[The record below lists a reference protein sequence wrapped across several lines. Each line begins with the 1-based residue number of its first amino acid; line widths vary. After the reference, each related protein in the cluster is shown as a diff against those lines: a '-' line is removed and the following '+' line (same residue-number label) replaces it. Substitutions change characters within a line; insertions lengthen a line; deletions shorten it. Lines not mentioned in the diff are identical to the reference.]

1 MNSHGIQASI
11 ACESTATPIR
21 ITSAA
26 DILTHSAKKWPDN
39 CAIKSRSAECSY
51 RELSHAAIRVAE
63 SITRSH
69 VQPRSVIGISL
80 LDAADFLSAL
90 FGTLYA
96 DCIAIPVPPNLSP
109 AEQERILLETGV
121 SLIISDKTPPKQVTA
136 RYEVQSQSDA
146 LPSRQLYLFRCVEEE
161 SHTVSELF
169 SDAAVI
175 RYTSGTTGRSKGVVL
190 SHSAVIERTDASIE
204 LMEVTSRD
212 KVLAPLPLAYHFVA
226 SALSFIRVGAVI
238 LDCLHLSGPE
248 MLSFGK
254 ENGATIIY
262 GSPLQYELL
271 ARSAHIE
278 TIPTLKKAIS
288 TSTILPAHTAEIVS
302 KRLGCRITQV
312 YGIIEV
318 GLPLWNGSTATP
330 PTALGACKLP
340 YTCKVVSDSGEEVAP
355 GESGELLLTGPGL
368 FSGYLT
374 GVGAGVR
381 HEKNTWFAT
390 GDIVTIDESGIVL
403 YRGRKKN
410 VINCGGNKVFP
421 EEVEGVLRKIPE
433 IDLVRVSAEPH
444 PLLGDLVIAE
454 VVLTAEGTPNIEQ
467 WRAVCYRE
475 LSGYKVPKEFR
486 IVSELPKT
494 GSGKVMYHN
503 G

>member
-1 MNSHGIQASI
+1 
-11 ACESTATPIR
+11 
-21 ITSAA
+21 
-26 DILTHSAKKWPDN
+26 
-39 CAIKSRSAECSY
+39 
-51 RELSHAAIRVAE
+51 VAE
-63 SITRSH
+63 SIKLAH
-69 VQPRSVIGISL
+69 INPRSVIGISL
-80 LDAADFLSAL
+80 LDAADFLTAL

-109 AEQERILLETGV
+109 SEQERILLETGV
-121 SLIISDKTPPKQVTA
+121 SLVITDRTPPKQVVEK
-136 RYEVQSQSDA
+136 YDSQSQTEA
-146 LPSRQLYLFRCVEEE
+146 LPSRPLKLFRCKNVV
-161 SHTVSELF
+161 SDSVSELF

-190 SHSAVIERTDASIE
+190 SHTAVIERTEASIN
-204 LMEVTSRD
+204 LMEVTSQD

-248 MLSFGK
+248 MLSFGR

-278 TIPTLKKAIS
+278 TIPTLRRAIS

-302 KRLGCRITQV
+302 NRLGCRITQV

-318 GLPLWNGSTATP
+318 GLPLWNSSTSTL
-330 PTALGACKLP
+330 PTALGTCRKP
-340 YTCKVVSDSGEEVAP
+340 YECKVLTDSGEPALP
-355 GESGELLLTGPGL
+355 GDTGELLLTGPGL

-374 GVGAGVR
+374 GIGAGVR
-381 HEKNTWFAT
+381 HERQAWFAT
-390 GDIVTIDESGIVL
+390 GDIVTIDQDGIVL

-421 EEVEGVLRKIPE
+421 EEVEGVLMKLPE
-433 IDLVRVSAEPH
+433 VESVRVSAEPH

-454 VVLTAEGTPNIEQ
+454 VVLAAKGLPNIEQ
-467 WRAVCYRE
+467 WRAICYRE

-486 IVSELPKT
+486 IVSKLPKT

>member
-1 MNSHGIQASI
+1 
-11 ACESTATPIR
+11 
-21 ITSAA
+21 
-26 DILTHSAKKWPDN
+26 
-39 CAIKSRSAECSY
+39 
-51 RELSHAAIRVAE
+51 
-63 SITRSH
+63 
-69 VQPRSVIGISL
+69 
-80 LDAADFLSAL
+80 
-90 FGTLYA
+90 
-96 DCIAIPVPPNLSP
+96 
-109 AEQERILLETGV
+109 
-121 SLIISDKTPPKQVTA
+121 
-136 RYEVQSQSDA
+136 
-146 LPSRQLYLFRCVEEE
+146 
-161 SHTVSELF
+161 
-169 SDAAVI
+169 
-175 RYTSGTTGRSKGVVL
+175 
-190 SHSAVIERTDASIE
+190 
-204 LMEVTSRD
+204 MEVTSQD

-248 MLSFGK
+248 MLSFGR

-278 TIPTLKKAIS
+278 TIPTLRRAIS

-302 KRLGCRITQV
+302 NRLGCRITQV

-318 GLPLWNGSTATP
+318 GLPLWNSSTSTL
-330 PTALGACKLP
+330 PTALGTCRKP
-340 YTCKVVSDSGEEVAP
+340 YECKVLTDSGEPALP
-355 GESGELLLTGPGL
+355 GDTGELLLTGPGL

-374 GVGAGVR
+374 GIGAGVR
-381 HEKNTWFAT
+381 HERQAWFAT
-390 GDIVTIDESGIVL
+390 GDIVTIDQDGIVL

-421 EEVEGVLRKIPE
+421 EEVEGVLMKLPE
-433 IDLVRVSAEPH
+433 VESVRVSAEPH

-454 VVLTAEGTPNIEQ
+454 VVLAAKGLPNIEQ
-467 WRAVCYRE
+467 WRAICYRE

-486 IVSELPKT
+486 IVSKLPKT